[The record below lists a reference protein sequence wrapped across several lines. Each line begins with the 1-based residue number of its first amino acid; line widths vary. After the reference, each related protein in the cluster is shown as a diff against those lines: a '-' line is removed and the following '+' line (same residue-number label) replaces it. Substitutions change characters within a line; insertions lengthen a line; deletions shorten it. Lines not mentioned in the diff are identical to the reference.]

1 MSKPKVLV
9 IDDDR
14 SLRQFLSIWLKREG
28 YAARA
33 AASGKDG
40 LHEMTRDPAE
50 VVLTDLTME
59 GIDGMGVLKAVKEHW
74 PNTEVVM
81 ITAYGTTE
89 NAVQAMKHGAYDYIT
104 KPFNVEELKLVLDKV
119 FERQAMRVEN
129 TELRKLLEDRL
140 GYGSIVGRSE
150 SMLAVYDLM
159 DRIKDTPVSVLVT
172 GESGTGKELVARALH
187 YESGRRTRPFRSI
200 NCGAI
205 PENLI
210 ESELFG
216 YKKGAFTGANKD
228 QPGLF
233 LSADGGTVF
242 LDEIGEMPLAT
253 QVKVLRVL
261 QERKVRPVGGQEEV
275 PVEVR
280 VVAATNRD
288 LPAEVAAGRFREDLY
303 YRLNV
308 FPLQWKP
315 LRERRADIVPLAER
329 LLSRYCLKMNRPAAA
344 FAADAKQALQQ
355 HDWPGNVRELDN
367 VMQRA
372 LIMQAGSEI
381 CAADLLLDPGAV
393 SGELSEHLSES
404 VASEEPDDAN
414 QLGADMQQHEFQLI
428 IDALKA
434 TGGSRKT
441 AAENLGISPRTL
453 RYKLARMREAG
464 LDLDR
469 LLAK

>member
-308 FPLQWKP
+308 VTISLPA
-315 LRERRADIVPLAER
+315 LRERLGDLPLLIDFFVER
-329 LLSRYCLKMNRPAAA
+329 YGQQFGRPGVQVSREAMRRLAA
-344 FAADAKQALQQ
+344 
-355 HDWPGNVRELDN
+355 HDWPGNVRELEN
-367 VMQRA
+367 AIQRGVA
-372 LIMQAGSEI
+372 LCRGDVI
-381 CAADLLLDPGAV
+381 
-393 SGELSEHLSES
+393 
-404 VASEEPDDAN
+404 EPDALPPELVGLTSTIQGLPLTVDA
-414 QLGADMQQHEFQLI
+414 
-428 IDALKA
+428 
-434 TGGSRKT
+434 
-441 AAENLGISPRTL
+441 
-453 RYKLARMREAG
+453 AG
-464 LDLDR
+464 LDLDAALERYERMLIEAALDSADGVKKEAAKLLRVTFRSLRYR
-469 LLAK
+469 LGKLGIEEPPTRG

>member
-1 MSKPKVLV
+1 MNRPKVLV

-59 GIDGMGVLKAVKEHW
+59 GIDGMGVLKSVKEHW

-89 NAVQAMKHGAYDYIT
+89 NAVMAMKHGAYDYIT
-104 KPFNVEELKLVLDKV
+104 KPFNVDELKLVLDKV

-140 GYGSIVGRSE
+140 GYGSIVGRSKP
-150 SMLAVYDLM
+150 MLAVYDLM
-159 DRIKDTPVSVLVT
+159 DRVKDTPVSVLVT

-187 YESGRRTRPFRSI
+187 YESSRRARPFRSI

-261 QERKVRPVGGQEEV
+261 QERKVRPVGGHEEV

-280 VVAATNRD
+280 LVAATNRD

-308 FPLQWKP
+308 VTVSLPP
-315 LRERRADIVPLAER
+315 LRDRLGDLPLLIDFFVEKYGEQFGRPGVSVSREAMRRLA
-329 LLSRYCLKMNRPAAA
+329 A
-344 FAADAKQALQQ
+344 
-355 HDWPGNVRELDN
+355 HDWPGNVRELEN
-367 VMQRA
+367 AIQRGVA
-372 LIMQAGSEI
+372 LCRGDVI
-381 CAADLLLDPGAV
+381 
-393 SGELSEHLSES
+393 
-404 VASEEPDDAN
+404 EPDALPPELVGVADTIEGLPLTVDA
-414 QLGADMQQHEFQLI
+414 
-428 IDALKA
+428 
-434 TGGSRKT
+434 S
-441 AAENLGISPRTL
+441 
-453 RYKLARMREAG
+453 G
-464 LDLDR
+464 LDLDAALERYERMLIESALETSDGVKKEAAR
-469 LLAK
+469 LLRVTFRSLRYRLSKLGIEEPPTRG